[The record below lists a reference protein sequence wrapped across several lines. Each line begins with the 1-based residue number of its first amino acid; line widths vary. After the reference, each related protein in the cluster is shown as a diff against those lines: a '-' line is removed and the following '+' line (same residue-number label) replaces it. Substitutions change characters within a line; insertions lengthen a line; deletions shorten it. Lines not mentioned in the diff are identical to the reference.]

1 MLQDGRKEANH
12 TWWMLL
18 LLLEAHFELSTPQ
31 MTTFST
37 LTKIYNS
44 DQTTYGV
51 TTEKTTHDMPD
62 YDDSESFLTTSSM
75 EETTA
80 SNTNQV
86 FHENFTNSLESNTQI
101 SFNQTD
107 VIKDDRQIGNNSS
120 VINSNN
126 LTEMIERIESAAAL
140 VPIFKTKCL
149 NTSQSSR
156 GKGTNETYLNQSE
169 DVGVVCSEQSL
180 QNTTKIAANGAAYLM
195 DQELYGSIAWAC
207 VGFVVMILNGLV
219 VATCKDKN
227 LRRNTYLNLVLG
239 LSVNDF
245 NLGLTT
251 FVYGIQLIF
260 RLLGSLELCVAITV
274 MALSC
279 LTISI
284 YQSLC
289 ISLHRYLVISMS
301 EWRKILF
308 KKKRKYI
315 VCLTGWAILI
325 GSFASLVSPTSYDN
339 NLCYHAVVY
348 GGNMV
353 VSRWFYTI
361 TTGTLMFSTLF
372 FYSLAMYNLKIRHLS
387 MSASF
392 EKSACTRSKYE
403 KGINTSK
410 KIIDSMKLV
419 SILLLALYLFSGP
432 LAVLTM
438 IDISHE
444 EYKEIFFI
452 AFSFA
457 VLNSMVNPIIYYIN
471 IEEFQQN
478 LKNLFCNAP
487 NDGRNSV
494 KET

>member
-18 LLLEAHFELSTPQ
+18 MLLEAHFELSTPQ

-37 LTKIYNS
+37 LTKISNS

-51 TTEKTTHDMPD
+51 TTEESTHDMLD

-86 FHENFTNSLESNTQI
+86 FHEHFTNSLERNTQI
-101 SFNQTD
+101 SFNQTN
-107 VIKDDRQIGNNSS
+107 VIKDDRQIGNDSL
-120 VINSNN
+120 VINTNN
-126 LTEMIERIESAAAL
+126 LSEIIDKIESAAAL

-156 GKGTNETYLNQSE
+156 NKGTNETYLNQSE
-169 DVGVVCSEQSL
+169 VIGVVCSEQSL
-180 QNTTKIAANGAAYLM
+180 QNTTKIAANGAANLM
-195 DQELYGSIAWAC
+195 DQELYGSVALTC

-219 VATCKDKN
+219 VTTCRDKN

-251 FVYGIQLIF
+251 FVFGIQLIF

-284 YQSLC
+284 YQSFC
-289 ISLHRYLVISMS
+289 ISLHRYLVISTS

-353 VSRWFYTI
+353 VSRWFFTI

-372 FYSLAMYNLKIRHLS
+372 FYSLAMYSLKIRYLS

-438 IDISHE
+438 IDISHD

-487 NDGRNSV
+487 NDGGNTV